1 MEKSMENGIKKFSEM
16 LLQAIKKDI
25 RIQNKYDVYV
35 TNIDGEIPCT
45 FLTADS
51 LENDSSA
58 CVSINKYYKCYTNN
72 VTIDEIIEDIIIE
85 IMEHEANITLA
96 DEDKDDMHDFLLS
109 HAHISIIKTS
119 NIKENWVIRDE
130 AVSCVAAE
138 SAPSTSDM
146 SIYYYWTDDL
156 DDMYDTRIS
165 YYNLEEYG
173 LSKDEL
179 RASAIQNTMDECR
192 PILSKIYLKTL
203 KLNAFSLY
211 AHARGERRDGA
222 CVIAYP
228 KIFDSITKELQSN
241 LYIIPISTEKLYL
254 IPVKER
260 DEELEETLKGF
271 LILNNAQIK
280 DKHLI
285 LSSNILYYSM
295 FETNEQKKLILV

>member
-1 MEKSMENGIKKFSEM
+1 MEKSMENGIKKFSEI

-35 TNIDGEIPCT
+35 TNIDGEIPCV

-51 LENDSSA
+51 LEDNSST
-58 CVSINKYYKCYTNN
+58 CISVNKYYKRYTDN
-72 VTIDEIIEDIIIE
+72 VTIDEVIEDIIIE
-85 IMEHEANITLA
+85 IMKHEADIVLT

-109 HAHISIIKTS
+109 HTHISIMKTS
-119 NIKENWVIRDE
+119 NIKEDWVIRDE
-130 AVSCVAAE
+130 I
-138 SAPSTSDM
+138 SDM

-179 RASAIQNTMDECR
+179 HASAIQNTMDECR
-192 PILSKIYLKTL
+192 PILSKIYLKAL
-203 KLNAFSLY
+203 KLHAFSLY

-228 KIFDSITKELQSN
+228 KIFDSIIKELQNN

-254 IPVKER
+254 IPIKER
-260 DEELEETLKGF
+260 DKELEATLKGF
-271 LILNNAQIK
+271 LTLNNAQMK